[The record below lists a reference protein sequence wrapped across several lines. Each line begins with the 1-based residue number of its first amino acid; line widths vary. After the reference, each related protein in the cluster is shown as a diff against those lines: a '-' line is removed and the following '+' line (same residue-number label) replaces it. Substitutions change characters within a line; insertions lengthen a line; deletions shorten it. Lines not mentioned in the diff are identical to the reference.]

1 MADKY
6 LGKWATRW
14 TAIQGLTRFFNKMTE
29 EIIDPGALMASGD
42 PFLVQLGVA
51 YQHYEDTLQ
60 ERNRLDFAHQQKLFY
75 NVLNDPEIAEQVQAQ
90 ARYVMVDEYQD
101 TNYIQEQLLLR
112 LAHPQNNLCV
122 VGDDDQSLYRFRGAT
137 VRRVQVRL
145 MRRKWASFSS
155 KGSLTL
161 ATDLLVHPVDL
172 VEYAICH
179 ELLHQRL
186 PDHNKGFQAMLAA
199 WMPDWRERERRLM
212 VQGIEWGTTTSI
224 GETYGET

>member
-1 MADKY
+1 VADGTPRHGRGQSDGGGGDAAARFDFCVSLRYTESDAITGEAVMADKY

-101 TNYIQEQLLLR
+101 TNYI
-112 LAHPQNNLCV
+112 
-122 VGDDDQSLYRFRGAT
+122 
-137 VRRVQVRL
+137 
-145 MRRKWASFSS
+145 
-155 KGSLTL
+155 
-161 ATDLLVHPVDL
+161 
-172 VEYAICH
+172 
-179 ELLHQRL
+179 
-186 PDHNKGFQAMLAA
+186 
-199 WMPDWRERERRLM
+199 
-212 VQGIEWGTTTSI
+212 
-224 GETYGET
+224 

>member
-1 MADKY
+1 
-6 LGKWATRW
+6 
-14 TAIQGLTRFFNKMTE
+14 
-29 EIIDPGALMASGD
+29 
-42 PFLVQLGVA
+42 
-51 YQHYEDTLQ
+51 
-60 ERNRLDFAHQQKLFY
+60 
-75 NVLNDPEIAEQVQAQ
+75 
-90 ARYVMVDEYQD
+90 
-101 TNYIQEQLLLR
+101 
-112 LAHPQNNLCV
+112 
-122 VGDDDQSLYRFRGAT
+122 
-137 VRRVQVRL
+137 

-161 ATDLLVHPVDL
+161 ATDLLVHPVGL